1 MQPTAQAVG
10 GGREEGAS
18 PGGGER
24 KICRV
29 FFRPF
34 RGSYILGASIPRLT
48 AWAAFFRRSAA
59 AFVASASL
67 KHFQCASGAMTRTQ
81 QPISIL
87 RRPRVRTR

>member
-48 AWAAFFRRSAA
+48 AWAAFFRAPRLRSWRAP
-59 AFVASASL
+59 ASN
-67 KHFQCASGAMTRTQ
+67 
-81 QPISIL
+81 ISSV
-87 RRPRVRTR
+87 RRVR